1 MIPRSAGLPK
11 GGDEF
16 RIDRA
21 APCRHHRRHDRGRK
35 SMSMMKGLRV
45 GALAA
50 ALTAGAAP
58 LHAQA
63 LEDVT
68 MAIPGTS
75 FTFGAGYI
83 AEDLGLWEK
92 HGLRVKSIVITGIG
106 AINSVISGS
115 STFAQPSASAF
126 TRAAAKGQR
135 LLAIAVLLNRPFV
148 DVVLRNDLAT
158 AAGFDPKAPLEKRA
172 LALKGRTIAVESI
185 NSIVHAYVR
194 VVANRGGYD
203 PEEIRIAPMAPDA
216 MLAAFQAKQID
227 GFAMSP
233 PWPLKPV
240 QEGTA
245 TMIASGP
252 AGDPADMAPFGHN
265 LLVTKPE
272 TCEKQRSVCEKMG
285 RAFAEATAF
294 IQSNPAEALAIMRKR
309 FPNLDDRQFTAA
321 FEEFRRITPSPPV
334 PSKADLENAEIY
346 NIQAGLMKPDEKL
359 KTYDGLF
366 TGDFVK

>member
-1 MIPRSAGLPK
+1 
-11 GGDEF
+11 
-16 RIDRA
+16 
-21 APCRHHRRHDRGRK
+21 
-35 SMSMMKGLRV
+35 MSILKHLRV
-45 GALAA
+45 VALSLALA
-50 ALTAGAAP
+50 AGAAP
-58 LHAQA
+58 LHAET

-83 AEDLGLWEK
+83 AEDLGLFTK

-148 DVVLRNDLAT
+148 DVILRNDLAA

-172 LALKGRTIAVESI
+172 QVLKGRTIAVESI
-185 NSIVHAYVR
+185 NSIVHAYVK
-194 VVANRGGYD
+194 VLANRGGYD
-203 PEEIRIAPMAPDA
+203 AESIRIAPMAPDA
-216 MLAAFQAKQID
+216 MLAAFQSKQID

-240 QEGTA
+240 QDGAA

-252 AGDPADMAPFGHN
+252 GGDPADMVPFGHN

-272 TCEKQRSVCEKMG
+272 TCEKQRSVCDKMG
-285 RAFAEATAF
+285 HAFAEAMAF
-294 IQSNPAEALAIMRKR
+294 IQSNPAEALAILKKR
-309 FPNLDDRQFTAA
+309 FPSLDDRQFNAA
-321 FEEFRRITPSPPV
+321 FEEFRQISPSPPA
-334 PSKADLENAEIY
+334 PSKADLENAELY

-359 KTYDGLF
+359 KSYDGLV
-366 TGDFVK
+366 TDAFVK